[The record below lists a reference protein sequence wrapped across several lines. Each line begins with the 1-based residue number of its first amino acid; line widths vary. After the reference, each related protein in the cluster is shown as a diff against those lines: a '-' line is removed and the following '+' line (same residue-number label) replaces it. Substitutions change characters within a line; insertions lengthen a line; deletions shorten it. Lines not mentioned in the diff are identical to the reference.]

1 MDDTAPPEG
10 PAPRA
15 LVLVVDDDPAQLEL
29 VRRTLA
35 PHFEVQTHRSALGV
49 SNLVRN
55 VEPDLVLLDVNFPAL
70 KGDQVVSLARRYAPQ
85 RTKFILY
92 SASDEARLRSLARAS
107 GADGYLSKSVQGAE
121 LIQKLTAF
129 RERSRGTP

>member
-1 MDDTAPPEG
+1 MADAAAPKV
-10 PAPRA
+10 R
-15 LVLVVDDDPAQLEL
+15 VLVVDDDPDQLDL
-29 VRRTLA
+29 VVRTLSS
-35 PHFEVQTHRSALGV
+35 HGFEVQTHNSALGV

-85 RTKFILY
+85 GTKFILY
-92 SASDEARLRSLARAS
+92 SAFDEGRLRSLALAS

-129 RERSRGTP
+129 RNQGRAIPA